1 MPRSEPIPQPSTW
14 PPSSE
19 LRFVGRHQHLGQLR
33 SFLGTA
39 ATAPSASLLELAAQ
53 VDAELPLREAEPE
66 RETLPPPCPGCGRC
80 ADRRRPTAPRM
91 RPIGG
96 RRV

>member
-1 MPRSEPIPQPSTW
+1 MADALPMPSSW
-14 PPSSE
+14 PASSE

-33 SFLGTA
+33 SFLGDA
-39 ATAPSASLLELAAQ
+39 QSAPSPSLLELAAQ
-53 VDAELPLREAEPE
+53 VDAELPLRDAEIE
-66 RETLPPPCPGCGRC
+66 RETMRPPCPGCGRC

-96 RRV
+96 HR